1 MKVDINYL
9 ESSEVL
15 RKVAFNDWNIND
27 RAKHYWC
34 EERFINCYE

>member
-15 RKVAFNDWNIND
+15 RKVPFNDWNIND
-27 RAKHYWC
+27 RAKYYWC